1 MNYLTIQPSAHVDN
15 EASSERLAVVTQVFE
30 TFELVEDILF
40 HLSRKDLNTCKRV
53 SSYIGSVIERS
64 YALRAHH
71 YGPFPAHHTM
81 TWSKEGA
88 GPVKRVAGPISL
100 RAASFRFNYYGYK
113 QPSTVVSVALND
125 VIFDLGSHKK
135 LHRDYARSFF
145 PNANMT
151 DDEALSLVIH
161 QRMQYPRKEFT
172 VAIDDGIHGALD
184 MAFTD
189 PPVSHLEVLL
199 CDPDSVCGD
208 DTHPVDYHWTRHEN
222 CRRVIVRCRKGIRV
236 RHVVAAVLE
245 ELDEKWV
252 KQLWQPGAKYTV
264 LDKKTITVSK
274 EMMDFVKEKSNVD
287 HPGQRLRRRNY
298 EATYGDMAHMPES
311 D

>member
-1 MNYLTIQPSAHVDN
+1 MKYLTIHPSAHVDS

-30 TFELVEDILF
+30 TCELVENILF
-40 HLSRKDLNTCKRV
+40 QLSRKGLSTCDRV
-53 SSYIGSVIERS
+53 NSYISSVIERPH
-64 YALRAHH
+64 ALHAHH
-71 YGPFPAHHTM
+71 YDPFPAHHNI

-88 GPVKRVAGPISL
+88 GPVKCRTGPTSL
-100 RAASFRFNYYGYK
+100 RAASYRHNDYGYK
-113 QPSTVVSVALND
+113 QPHTVIPVALND
-125 VIFDLGSHKK
+125 AILDLRSDKK

-161 QRMQYPRKEFT
+161 QRMQYPSTEFT
-172 VAIDDGIHGALD
+172 AAIDNGIHGALD

-189 PPVSHLEVLL
+189 PPVSHLEAVLY
-199 CDPDSVCGD
+199 DPDSVHED
-208 DTHPVDYHWTRHEN
+208 NAQPVDYLWASREN
-222 CRRVIVRCRKGIRV
+222 CRRVIVRCSKGIRV

-252 KQLWQPGAKYTV
+252 EQLWQPGAKYTV
-264 LDKKTITVSK
+264 LDKKNIIVSK
-274 EMMDFVKEKSNVD
+274 EMMDFVKEKGIVD
-287 HPGQRLRRRNY
+287 HPGRRLRRRNY
-298 EATYGDMAHMPES
+298 EATYGDMAHEPES